1 MAFFPGAGNSIL
13 VGMAHLTMV
22 PKSPTM
28 GTSTEQG
35 KPSVSDLK
43 SMDRPTRNEMRE
55 ILERHV
61 SWLDSAGEEGA
72 RADFSGKNLEIAEL
86 VDARLPAA
94 LLNKTILEGAD
105 LTLADFRDASLVQ
118 ANLEGAT
125 LLGTQFQQANLQA
138 ADLRGATGLL
148 SPQLAGTNLF
158 SAVLPETISPLE
170 GLKLVRQT
178 ASNGGW
184 LLSATL
190 LLDSLAALRV
200 LTTPDAQLVTNSS
213 ALPFASIR
221 TALPY
226 VPFYLFGPVVIL
238 CLFVCFHLYM
248 QRLWDGIAQMPAIFP
263 DGRRLDA
270 SLPWY
275 ARWAALAHFHW
286 LRKSQSPPAFL
297 EAAIAKLF
305 LYWFAP
311 ATVLLFWARYM
322 RLEDLRGTALHIF
335 LAVGAVVAAMNFPRM
350 AGKSFQPDLPGSG
363 NERKPSHR
371 LVGEF
376 HKSLP
381 PAIGLVLFLLSIGTY
396 LGVPHDYRAAQA
408 SPASAIRAMAPDL
421 LWTFG
426 FNPFAQLTEAEVST
440 KPLGWTGREEDFAQ
454 VKGANLNG
462 LRLRYIQAYGAF
474 LVKARLWRTDLR
486 NAYLSEADLRE
497 ANLRQVDLQFA
508 VLDAAKLQRAALP
521 EANLRNAN
529 LDRANL
535 SDANLS
541 FAELSDA
548 TLLDATLDGANMYK
562 SDLHGAQLQR
572 ASLKKSDLRE
582 AVLENSNLT
591 MANLGESYL
600 ISTHLSGARLKNADL
615 SRAILTDAV
624 LRNSD
629 LSGALLQGAVLR
641 GADIGGANLQGAD
654 LRGAEGLTAT
664 QVCSAANLRG
674 ALMDDNLGQ
683 NVTALCASMR

>member
-1 MAFFPGAGNSIL
+1 
-13 VGMAHLTMV
+13 MAHLKMV
-22 PKSPTM
+22 PKSPST
-28 GTSTEQG
+28 GTVAEQE

-43 SMDRPTRNEMRE
+43 SVDRPTRNEMRE
-55 ILERHV
+55 MLESHA
-61 SWLDSAGEEGA
+61 SWLDSAGEAGA

-86 VDARLPAA
+86 VDARLSGA
-94 LLNKTILEGAD
+94 LFNKTILEGAD
-105 LTLADFRDASLVQ
+105 LTLADFRNASMVQ

-125 LLGTQFQQANLQA
+125 LLATQFQQANFQA
-138 ADLRGATGLL
+138 AELRGATGLL

-158 SAVLPETISPLE
+158 SALLPETISPLE

-178 ASNGGW
+178 ARNGGW
-184 LLSATL
+184 FLGVTI
-190 LLDSLAALRV
+190 LLDALAAMRV
-200 LTTPDAQLVTNSS
+200 FTTPDAQLVTNSS
-213 ALPFASIR
+213 ALPFASFQS
-221 TALPY
+221 ALPY

-238 CLFVCFHLYM
+238 CLYVCFHLYM

-270 SLPWY
+270 SLPWF
-275 ARWAALAHFHW
+275 ARWSARTHFQW
-286 LRKSQSPPAFL
+286 LRKSQSPLAFL

-311 ATVLLFWARYM
+311 VTVLLFWARYM

-335 LAVGAVVAAMNFPRM
+335 LAVGAVVAAVNFPRM
-350 AGKSFQPDLPGSG
+350 AGKSFESDSPRRG
-363 NERKPSHR
+363 NERRPTHGFF
-371 LVGEF
+371 GEF
-376 HKSLP
+376 HKSVP
-381 PAIGLVLFLLSIGTY
+381 PAIGLFLFLISIGTY
-396 LGVPHDYRAAQA
+396 LGVPHDYRSAQGSSA
-408 SPASAIRAMAPDL
+408 GAIRAMAPDL
-421 LWTFG
+421 LWTVG

-440 KPLGWTGREEDFAQ
+440 KPSGWTGSEEEIAK

-474 LVKARLWRTDLR
+474 LVKAHLWRADLR

-497 ANLRQVDLQFA
+497 ANLRQVDLQLA
-508 VLDAAKLQRAALP
+508 VLDGAKLQRAALP

-535 SDANLS
+535 GGANLS
-541 FAELSDA
+541 FAVLADA
-548 TLLDATLDGANMYK
+548 TLLDATLDGANLYK
-562 SDLHGAQLQR
+562 SDLRTAQLQR

-582 AVLENSNLT
+582 AALENSNLT

-600 ISTHLSGARLKNADL
+600 ISTNMSGARLKNADL

-629 LSGALLQGAVLR
+629 LSGALMQGTVLR
-641 GADIGGANLQGAD
+641 GADLGGANLQGAD

-674 ALMDDNLGQ
+674 VLMDDNLGQ
-683 NVTALCASMR
+683 TIATLCPNMR